1 MSYYQTI
8 YNRLRQAGFTEAAV
22 LGFLGNWQQESGCEP
37 YRLQNDF
44 NSFRAPSKDYTA
56 RVESGA
62 ISRAEFSKDQKGY
75 GLAQWTYYNFTT
87 GQGRKQ
93 DLYDFWKKYGGKL
106 DSVVMQ
112 VDFALWELTTQAQYS
127 SLLQLLKT
135 TDDVWTAT
143 DKICRLYEQPYY
155 CNVQDRYKYALEI
168 KAQIDLNGW
177 QSTAGQAEQPSGS
190 GASGA
195 DPGPE
200 PEPSQPKLETWPP
213 RVIDSHCSGW
223 PEVWLLQ
230 ALLKSHGLNVLVDG
244 IFGDALSNKV
254 RQWQKD
260 NGLTPDGAVG
270 PMTWTSLGISPE
282 AFKK

>member
-8 YNRLRQAGFTEAAV
+8 YNRLRQAGFTEAAA
-22 LGFLGNWQQESGCEP
+22 LGILGNWEAESGCEP
-37 YRLQNDF
+37 NRLQNDF
-44 NSFRAPSKDYTA
+44 SAFRTQSKDYTA

-93 DLYDFWKKYGGKL
+93 DLFDFWLQTGGRL
-106 DSVVMQ
+106 DDVIMQ
-112 VDFALWELTTQAQYS
+112 TDFALWELTTHAQYAE
-127 SLLQLLKT
+127 LLHILKT
-135 TDDVWTAT
+135 TEDLYTAT
-143 DKICRLYEQPYY
+143 DKVCRLYEQPHY
-155 CNVQDRYKYALEI
+155 CNVQERFRYAQEI
-168 KAQIDLNGW
+168 KVQIDLYHWGKND
-177 QSTAGQAEQPSGS
+177 GQEEKPSDS
-190 GASGA
+190 GAPGA

-200 PEPSQPKLETWPP
+200 PEPSQLKLETWPP

-270 PMTWTSLGISPE
+270 PMSWTSLGISPE